1 MDYLYD
7 KEKGVGIIKVSERAS
22 ADIKLNA
29 IVKDLAPFKR
39 NLIHSSRLSKRKQ
52 CVFSGLAYWHRNVQ
66 DLGGYVPSLWQNFK
80 KISIWQ
86 QFLK

>member
-7 KEKGVGIIKVSERAS
+7 KEKGVGNIKVSERES

-29 IVKDLAPFKR
+29 TVKDLASFKR

-52 CVFSGLAYWHRNVQ
+52 CAFSG
-66 DLGGYVPSLWQNFK
+66 
-80 KISIWQ
+80 
-86 QFLK
+86 